1 VTFEEAKKK
10 VMAALFWI
18 EYDEST
24 KDWRSMI
31 TQQKATLTFDPDT
44 WSWAGAVIDE
54 MARSDWGFQ
63 VDGNRQG
70 FTVRFMRGE
79 KRHEFFS
86 TNFAEAAFRAA
97 IASIEPANG

>member
-1 VTFEEAKKK
+1 
-10 VMAALFWI
+10 
-18 EYDEST
+18 
-24 KDWRSMI
+24 
-31 TQQKATLTFDPDT
+31 
-44 WSWAGAVIDE
+44 VIDE